1 MPATAPS
8 RDPELG
14 LRSYVASCSL
24 IMPNDVCTGAKMRI
38 AMFSSESLH
47 SISSGGL
54 GVHVTELAAGLQRR
68 GHDVHVITRRMQEQ
82 KSYECID
89 GVHYHRVDHGSKEND
104 VEDVDSLCKAIAQR
118 FREVRS
124 MIGKFE
130 VAHGHDW
137 LTADAMT
144 YVMDGFG
151 TPGVLTMHSTEYG
164 RDGNVFYDGFAG
176 RVRDAERAGCN
187 NATAVIAVSHFLADE
202 LRRFYQVPNEK
213 IHTVPN
219 GVSYDAF
226 NGFIASDEIKGRYSI
241 APSAPTIFALGR
253 MTAQK
258 GMDMLVEAAPMV
270 LASYPE
276 ARFVILGEGPEKQAV
291 VRRAQE
297 LGATGAIVFPTSVS
311 RWQVVDL
318 MRACAIVVVPSRNE
332 PFGIVVLEAWAA
344 GKPVV
349 VTLAGGPREFVRHDV
364 NGFLVDANPGGL
376 AHGIGSLL
384 TNQDHRRSLGANGRR
399 AVEEQFNWNNVAAY
413 TEGVYRVALR

>member
-1 MPATAPS
+1 MMFVQEPRCVLP
-8 RDPELG
+8 
-14 LRSYVASCSL
+14 C
-24 IMPNDVCTGAKMRI
+24 
-38 AMFSSESLH
+38 FSSESLH
-47 SISSGGL
+47 SISTGGL

-68 GHDVHVITRRMQEQ
+68 GHDIHVITRRMHEQ
-82 KSYECID
+82 KSYDCID
-89 GVHYHRVDHGSKEND
+89 GVHYHRVDHGSTEND
-104 VEDVDSLCKAIAQR
+104 IEYVDSLCKAIAHR
-118 FREVRS
+118 FREVTS

-130 VAHGHDW
+130 LAHAHDW
-137 LTADAMT
+137 MTAEAMK

-164 RDGNVFYDGFAG
+164 RDGNVFYDGFAR

-226 NGFIASDEIKGRYSI
+226 NGFIASDEVKGRYSI

-258 GMDMLVEAAPMV
+258 GMDILVEAAPMV

-297 LGATGAIVFPTSVS
+297 LGATGALQSGCLLLKATPAARADRS
-311 RWQVVDL
+311 RFEPVD
-318 MRACAIVVVPSRNE
+318 SSE
-332 PFGIVVLEAWAA
+332 PA
-344 GKPVV
+344 
-349 VTLAGGPREFVRHDV
+349 PRSTRP
-364 NGFLVDANPGGL
+364 APR
-376 AHGIGSLL
+376 I
-384 TNQDHRRSLGANGRR
+384 HRRTARQ
-399 AVEEQFNWNNVAAY
+399 VQTIVA
-413 TEGVYRVALR
+413 TT

>member
-1 MPATAPS
+1 
-8 RDPELG
+8 
-14 LRSYVASCSL
+14 
-24 IMPNDVCTGAKMRI
+24 MRI

-68 GHDVHVITRRMQEQ
+68 GHDVHVITPRMQEQ
-82 KSYECID
+82 KSYDCID
-89 GVHYHRVDHGSKEND
+89 GVHYHRVDHGSNEND
-104 VEDVDSLCKAIAQR
+104 VEYVDSLCKAIAHR
-118 FREVRS
+118 FQEVTS

-130 VAHGHDW
+130 LAHAHDW
-137 LTADAMT
+137 LTADAMK

-164 RDGNVFYDGFAG
+164 RDGNVFYDGFAR
-176 RVRDAERAGCN
+176 RVRDAERAGCHT
-187 NATAVIAVSHFLADE
+187 ATVVIAVSQFLADE

-213 IHTVPN
+213 IHAVPN

-226 NGFIASDEIKGRYSI
+226 DGFIDSDEVKGRYGI

-253 MTAQK
+253 MTVQK
-258 GMDMLVEAAPMV
+258 GMDMLVEAVPMV

-297 LGATGAIVFPTSVS
+297 LGAAGAIVFLNSVP

-318 MRACAIVVVPSRNE
+318 MRACDIVVVPSRNE

-349 VTLAGGPREFVRHDV
+349 ATLAGGPREFIRHDV

-384 TNQDHRRSLGANGRR
+384 ANQDHCRSLGANGRR
-399 AVEEQFNWNNVAAY
+399 AVEENSTGTMWQR
-413 TEGVYRVALR
+413 TLRAFIK

>member
-1 MPATAPS
+1 
-8 RDPELG
+8 
-14 LRSYVASCSL
+14 
-24 IMPNDVCTGAKMRI
+24 MPNDVCTGAKMRI

-47 SISSGGL
+47 SISTGGL

-68 GHDVHVITRRMQEQ
+68 GHDIHVITRRMHEQ
-82 KSYECID
+82 KSYDCID
-89 GVHYHRVDHGSKEND
+89 GVHYHRVDHGSTEND
-104 VEDVDSLCKAIAQR
+104 IEYVDSLCKAIAHR
-118 FREVRS
+118 FREVTS

-130 VAHGHDW
+130 LAHAHDW
-137 LTADAMT
+137 MTAEAMK

-164 RDGNVFYDGFAG
+164 RDGNVFYDGFAR

-187 NATAVIAVSHFLADE
+187 TATAVIAVSHFLADE

-226 NGFIASDEIKGRYSI
+226 NGFIASDEVKGPYSI
-241 APSAPTIFALGR
+241 APSAPTSFALGR

-297 LGATGAIVFPTSVS
+297 LGATGAIVFPDSVS

-318 MRACAIVVVPSRNE
+318 MRACDIVVVPSRNE

-349 VTLAGGPREFVRHDV
+349 ATVAGGPREFVWHGV
-364 NGFLVDANPGGL
+364 NGLLVESSPHGL
-376 AHGIGSLL
+376 ASGLRSLL
-384 TNQDHRRSLGANGRR
+384 ADYERGRWFGANGRR
-399 AVEEQFNWNNVAAY
+399 AVEEKFNWNNVAAY
-413 TEGVYRVALR
+413 TDGVYQVALR